1 MIKDTYKSKKHLVIM
16 NKKISLLASSL
27 IVLAVCF
34 VSCGNSNKSSNAEQI
49 KVQEEQRLLAK
60 QQQIEQQKFEAEQRR
75 LSENRQRFDV
85 EKAKTWLYDR
95 YAYKEEIV
103 EEEVS
108 PQTSED
114 LADYLMNGPQTR
126 TYIRHNFGHKNL
138 KIELVEYM
146 SDFVD
151 NTWFHIEGIDFRENY
166 VSFYINLKKLGNDY
180 AIKQTSD
187 DL

>member
-1 MIKDTYKSKKHLVIM
+1 MSI
-16 NKKISLLASSL
+16 NRNISLLASCMVGL
-27 IVLAVCF
+27 MALFFIC
-34 VSCGNSNKSSNAEQI
+34 SCGISNKRSNTEQI
-49 KVQEEQRLLAK
+49 KVQEEQSQWEK
-60 QQQIEQQKFEAEQRR
+60 QQQIEQQQRFEAEQRR